1 MAYLNYDIGPD
12 VLNRIKGAYAPIDK
26 KIGTIGDNLADRAKE
41 YSDEKLKA
49 AREEEEKK
57 RKAEAQADAKKVVD
71 PSKDPYEKTDIG
83 DTTTGTKQE
92 GNDVLDENGQPI
104 IDDEYKPSYDWDTSW
119 SQPSMPA
126 RPADSAFEKRKEG
139 YGEGPD
145 DVSFNW
151 LANSGETPKVP
162 QVKFGHGFE
171 QAEDRGSI
179 ASSSLYEQFQVL
191 IKNLKDKKFTNG
203 NKEQRLVAAKDMGEI
218 SASLKMWMASIQDGK
233 EVWEGV
239 GFSKALRP
247 FEMAVLD
254 MTASQDNVIASLDK
268 KNQLI
273 MNLPMPD
280 GSIIPISRTDYDRII
295 EKRIKPAAIEK
306 EWAESLVTFEK
317 MGVEGR
323 TWNDD
328 MMLKQNLNNI
338 SPENIDKFFLDPIF
352 GARSMADDYPSNP
365 KLRGLEGIDMVK
377 ILDAA
382 EDDENIYNEL
392 REDVAEYMTMLQKQA
407 YDGGVAKSDAAK
419 TTAQK
424 PKTEGLTPS
433 QKRDYYR
440 NLLK

>member
-26 KIGTIGDNLADRAKE
+26 NIGKIGDDLSKRAKE
-41 YSDEKLKA
+41 YSDEKYKQWK
-49 AREEEEKK
+49 EEEEKK
-57 RKAEAQADAKKVVD
+57 RLAEAQADAKKVVD
-71 PSKDPYEKTDIG
+71 PSKDPYSKTELTQD
-83 DTTTGTKQE
+83 DFTDPNMKEVVDEE
-92 GNDVLDENGQPI
+92 GKSI
-104 IDDEYKPSYDWDTSW
+104 DEYAPSYEWDTSY
-119 SQPSMPA
+119 SQSSMPA
-126 RPADSAFEKRKEG
+126 RPAPSAFQKHKEG
-139 YGEGPD
+139 HGEGPD
-145 DVSFNW
+145 D
-151 LANSGETPKVP
+151 GPHERPKRR
-162 QVKFGHGFE
+162 FGYGFE
-171 QAEDRGSI
+171 QAEDRGSM
-179 ASSSLYEQFQVL
+179 ASSNLYKQFTTL
-191 IKNLKDKKFTNG
+191 LKSLKDNKFIPG
-203 NKEQRLVAAKDMGEI
+203 NKEQRLIAAKDMGEI
-218 SASLKMWMASIQDGK
+218 SASLKMWMSSIQDAK

-254 MTASQDNVIASLDK
+254 MTASQDDVIASLDE

-280 GSIIPISRTDYDRII
+280 GSIIPISRPDYDRII
-295 EKRIKPAAIEK
+295 ETRIKPAAIEK

-323 TWNDD
+323 TWNNDI
-328 MMLKQNLNNI
+328 MLKQNLNNI
-338 SPENIDKFFLDPIF
+338 TPENIDKFFLDPIF
-352 GARSMADDYPSNP
+352 GPRSMAEDYQSSP
-365 KLRGLEGIDMVK
+365 KLRGLEGVDVVK

-407 YDGGVAKSDAAK
+407 YDAGSAKSESTAS
-419 TTAQK
+419 TTQSRN
-424 PKTEGLTPS
+424 TEGLTPA

>member
-26 KIGTIGDNLADRAKE
+26 NIGKIGDDLSKRAKE
-41 YSDEKLKA
+41 YSDEKYKQWK
-49 AREEEEKK
+49 EEEEKK
-57 RKAEAQADAKKVVD
+57 RLAEAQADAKKVVD
-71 PSKDPYEKTDIG
+71 PSKDPYSKTELTQDDFTDPNMKEVVDG
-83 DTTTGTKQE
+83 EGT
-92 GNDVLDENGQPI
+92 NI
-104 IDDEYKPSYDWDTSW
+104 DEYAPSYEWDTSY
-119 SQPSMPA
+119 SQSSMPA
-126 RPADSAFEKRKEG
+126 RPAPSAFQKHKEG
-139 YGEGPD
+139 HGEGPD
-145 DVSFNW
+145 D
-151 LANSGETPKVP
+151 GPHERPKRR
-162 QVKFGHGFE
+162 FGYGFE
-171 QAEDRGSI
+171 QAEDRGSM
-179 ASSSLYEQFQVL
+179 ASSNLYKQFTTL
-191 IKNLKDKKFTNG
+191 LKSLKDNKFIPG
-203 NKEQRLVAAKDMGEI
+203 NKEQRLIAAKDMGEI
-218 SASLKMWMASIQDGK
+218 SASLKMWMSSIQDAK

-254 MTASQDNVIASLDK
+254 MTASQDDVIASLDE

-280 GSIIPISRTDYDRII
+280 GSIIPISRPDYDRII
-295 EKRIKPAAIEK
+295 ETRIKPAAIEK

-323 TWNDD
+323 TWNNDI
-328 MMLKQNLNNI
+328 MLKQNLNNI
-338 SPENIDKFFLDPIF
+338 TPENIDKFFLDPIF
-352 GARSMADDYPSNP
+352 GPRSMAEDYQSSP
-365 KLRGLEGIDMVK
+365 KLRGLEGVDMVK

-407 YDGGVAKSDAAK
+407 YDAGSAKSESTAS
-419 TTAQK
+419 TTRSRN
-424 PKTEGLTPS
+424 TEGLTPA

>member
-26 KIGTIGDNLADRAKE
+26 NIGKIGDDLSKRAKE
-41 YSDEKLKA
+41 YSDEKYKQWK
-49 AREEEEKK
+49 EEEEKK
-57 RKAEAQADAKKVVD
+57 RLAEAQADAKKVVD
-71 PSKDPYEKTDIG
+71 PSKDPYSKTELTQDDFTDPNMKDVVDG
-83 DTTTGTKQE
+83 EGT
-92 GNDVLDENGQPI
+92 NI
-104 IDDEYKPSYDWDTSW
+104 DEYAPSYEWDTSY
-119 SQPSMPA
+119 SQSSMPA
-126 RPADSAFEKRKEG
+126 RPAPSAFQKHKEG
-139 YGEGPD
+139 HGEGPD
-145 DVSFNW
+145 D
-151 LANSGETPKVP
+151 GPHERPKRR
-162 QVKFGHGFE
+162 FGYGFE
-171 QAEDRGSI
+171 QAEDRGSM
-179 ASSSLYEQFQVL
+179 ASSNLYKQFTTL
-191 IKNLKDKKFTNG
+191 LKSLKDNKFMPG
-203 NKEQRLVAAKDMGEI
+203 NKEQRLIAAKDMGEI
-218 SASLKMWMASIQDGK
+218 SASLKMWMSSIQDAK

-254 MTASQDNVIASLDK
+254 MTASQDDVIASLDE

-280 GSIIPISRTDYDRII
+280 GSIIPISRPDYDRII
-295 EKRIKPAAIEK
+295 ETRIKPAAIEK

-323 TWNDD
+323 TWNNDI
-328 MMLKQNLNNI
+328 MLKQNLNNI
-338 SPENIDKFFLDPIF
+338 TPENIDKFFLDPIF
-352 GARSMADDYPSNP
+352 GPRSMAEDYQSSP
-365 KLRGLEGIDMVK
+365 KLRGLEGVDMVK

-407 YDGGVAKSDAAK
+407 YDAGSAKSESTAS
-419 TTAQK
+419 TTQSRN
-424 PKTEGLTPS
+424 TEGLTPA